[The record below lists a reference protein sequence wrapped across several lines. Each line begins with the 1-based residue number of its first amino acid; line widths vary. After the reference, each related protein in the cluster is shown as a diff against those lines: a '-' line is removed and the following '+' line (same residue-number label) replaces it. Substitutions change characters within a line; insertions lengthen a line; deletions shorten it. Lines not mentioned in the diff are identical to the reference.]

1 VHVKGLEIFHR
12 VVPCHWLDLPTQF
25 TRSCKSRNEV
35 EIAELGVRS
44 AALNRIFAVIT
55 TDANEL
61 VAEIHDRMPLILASG
76 DYTRWLQRR
85 ARPTFQSS
93 RRSLTS
99 SAINPS
105 PKLSCLRRISIMP
118 LSSQPL
124 MRPVPDAADHD

>member
-1 VHVKGLEIFHR
+1 MEVVHVKGLEIFHR

-76 DYTRWLQRR
+76 DYTRWLSDEPDPRSSLR
-85 ARPTFQSS
+85 EDRSLPRQSTR
-93 RRSLTS
+93 RRS
-99 SAINPS
+99 
-105 PKLSCLRRISIMP
+105 
-118 LSSQPL
+118 
-124 MRPVPDAADHD
+124 